1 MDDGDFWIRFILI
14 CDRQPEMGQVSFLQ
28 FRTFCDLMECGLPG
42 SSVHGILQV
51 RILEWGGM
59 PSSR

>member
-1 MDDGDFWIRFILI
+1 MDDGDFWIRFILV

-28 FRTFCDLMECGLPG
+28 FRTFCDLMECSLPG

-51 RILEWGGM
+51 RILE
-59 PSSR
+59 